1 MVIGITGSFG
11 GGKSTVLKLFADR
24 NWRIFDADKICHEL
38 YRQPDLSAALK
49 AEFGA
54 EIFTDAGELDRAALG
69 KIVFAEDTALTRLN
83 RLVMPMFDD
92 KLTEFIAR
100 CRADNA
106 AAAAEIP
113 LLFEGDYQDRFD
125 ATLTVWSQPEIRR
138 ERLRKHRH
146 FSAEEFARREAR
158 QLSADRKLELADFA
172 LINNGDAAELAA
184 QLDELLDLWAAADEE
199 GGNRR
204 PITIQ

>member
-38 YRQPDLSAALK
+38 YRRPDLAAQLK

-54 EIFTDAGELDRAALG
+54 EIFTAAGELDRAALG
-69 KIVFAEDTALTRLN
+69 KIVFAENTALAKLDRLA
-83 RLVMPMFDD
+83 MPYFEAQ
-92 KLTEFIAR
+92 LTEFVAR
-100 CRADNA
+100 CRAENA
-106 AAAAEIP
+106 DAAAEIP
-113 LLFEGDYQDRFD
+113 LLFEGNYQDRFD
-125 ATLTVWSQPEIRR
+125 ATLTVWSKPAIRR
-138 ERLRKHRH
+138 ERLRQYRH

-172 LINNGDAAELAA
+172 LVNDGSAAELAW
-184 QLDELLDLWAAADEE
+184 QLDELLRQWASAPGEAAKFAD
-199 GGNRR
+199 R
-204 PITIQ
+204 